1 MCASMRVCVWV
12 LVYLC
17 VCACVGEYSA
27 CKITTNCHLIL
38 SRNFET
44 DLNEAQKVKL
54 MIYDKK
60 KLFSSLYIWNQKKR
74 ERIQLRWKDFICF
87 DRMGRKM
94 ILNFVSSIL
103 MSWCIWHQNQ
113 QKEEKED
120 EEPSPLVLLRRRFLG
135 LLVEGLQ
142 CGLVAAKISEKSQTN
157 PSFGPKSLCYF
168 WGYFWCFYFVIVK
181 HFTFDYVAE

>member
-17 VCACVGEYSA
+17 ICVCVHVWVSTPPAKSQPTVIWFWALSS
-27 CKITTNCHLIL
+27 KQISMRLKKLNWWFTT
-38 SRNFET
+38 
-44 DLNEAQKVKL
+44 
-54 MIYDKK
+54 K

-142 CGLVAAKISEKSQTN
+142 CGLVAAKISKKVRLIRVLDS
-157 PSFGPKSLCYF
+157 SHFVIFG
-168 WGYFWCFYFVIVK
+168 CFYFFILK
-181 HFTFDYVAE
+181 NILPSIM